1 MESTLALGTKEFW
14 TQLTKDPATLAKAVC
29 TIDLVELDTTLQQ
42 HPALRAWINAAH
54 EVARIEEEKLKWEE
68 TRTRAAV
75 LLAAHRLMDE
85 TTGKVKSVAVL
96 TAEVDCDDMVQ
107 SIVERL
113 HKQQEIRAAL
123 RAMANALE
131 DRKDMLIQIAAKHRK
146 ESRDYS

>member
-1 MESTLALGTKEFW
+1 MTLELGTQGFW
-14 TQLTKDPATLAKAVC
+14 KQLLQDPASLAKEVC
-29 TIDLVELDTTLQQ
+29 TIDLVDLDKTLQQ

-68 TRTRAAV
+68 TRTRAGV

-96 TAEVDCDDMVQ
+96 TAEVDCDPIVQ
-107 SIVERL
+107 SIVTRL
-113 HKQQEIRAAL
+113 HKQQETRAAL

-131 DRKDMLIQIAAKHRK
+131 DRKDMLIQIAAKQRK
-146 ESRDYS
+146 ESRDYQ